1 MAATALCQAC
11 AEGTEVSHLQFL
23 LPDSRFQGEGMTQG
37 LEEGGQI
44 WHAG

>member
-23 LPDSRFQGEGMTQG
+23 LPEALSQGEGMPQG

-44 WHAG
+44 WDAG